1 MEKEKGVQKA
11 GVRIAYTETHSAT
24 VSILTSSELT
34 GESGR
39 AVSARETDADT
50 SFSSDDGR
58 GERVE
63 GEKEGEGRGKEREM
77 ERRSENGRRRGWLRE
92 CTKLFLSR
100 GNRGVLCALRHRQAA
115 LCSVHA
121 MRIDWPGPYESGYT
135 TSGRRFR
142 LLSSSSPSPASLF
155 RLALRVFYRT
165 LGWEKNLPRSWR
177 NSWAGREKM
186 SSRKRNTS
194 SQYPRKEKDPSRI
207 SFPFPLFRESS
218 SSSNY
223 NPKGFR

>member
-1 MEKEKGVQKA
+1 MQKA
-11 GVRIAYTETHSAT
+11 DVRIAYTETHSAGFAT
-24 VSILTSSELT
+24 GSILTSSELT

-58 GERVE
+58 GERVD
-63 GEKEGEGRGKEREM
+63 GEKERGGRREREREREREM
-77 ERRSENGRRRGWLRE
+77 ERRSENGRGRGWLRE

-142 LLSSSSPSPASLF
+142 LLSSLHPSPTSLF
-155 RLALRVFYRT
+155 RLALRVFYRIV
-165 LGWEKNLPRSWR
+165 GWRGKFAEEFGGGILVP
-177 NSWAGREKM
+177 AV
-186 SSRKRNTS
+186 KRC
-194 SQYPRKEKDPSRI
+194 
-207 SFPFPLFRESS
+207 PL
-218 SSSNY
+218 
-223 NPKGFR
+223 